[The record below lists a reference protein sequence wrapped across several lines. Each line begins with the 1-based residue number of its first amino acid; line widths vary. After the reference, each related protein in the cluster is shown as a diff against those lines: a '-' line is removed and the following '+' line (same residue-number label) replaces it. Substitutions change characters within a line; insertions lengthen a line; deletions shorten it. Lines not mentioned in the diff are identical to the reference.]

1 MVFVAV
7 GLLAGCTPEPLDADP
22 TPTFTSE
29 SEAFAAA
36 EATYRAYV
44 DALNDV
50 DLSDPETFEAV
61 YSWTTGEANAG
72 ARRSFSKMHADG
84 WMVDGPTEI
93 ALVEP
98 TATQPST
105 GDVTLDVCLDVSG
118 VSLVDQNG
126 ASVVDKDR
134 RDIQSMRI
142 HLTAADSSPTALAI
156 ALIEGREGDPTCGGQ

>member
-29 SEAFAAA
+29 AEAFAAA

-61 YSWTTGEANAG
+61 YSWTTGEALAG
-72 ARRSFSKMHADG
+72 AKKSFTTMAADG
-84 WMVDGPTEI
+84 WSVSGDSRFDNFDPI
-93 ALVEP
+93 AFDEESSRHV
-98 TATQPST
+98 TAHLCL
-105 GDVTLDVCLDVSG
+105 DVTLVEVVDSAG
-118 VSLVDQNG
+118 VSQVPDTR
-126 ASVVDKDR
+126 ADR
-134 RDIQSMRI
+134 QPAIV
-142 HLTAADSSPTALAI
+142 TFAPAKTPTSLAI
-156 ALIEGREGDPTCGGQ
+156 AMSTATNEDTCEP